1 MKLDGHGGA
10 FCTAAVSRNQQR
22 VVLTKWAPASVPQ
35 QGRFIQAQPN
45 VAEARMQGILK
56 MLPCGNCLGPA
67 PDGVATQVTPAP
79 RDTVMARQPLAPV
92 PFPLGIYAQ
101 GGVQISSLCP
111 LRQWNAG
118 KFYGIARRK
127 HLIQLDKRVGELLVS
142 LTIRTL
148 AFF

>member
-22 VVLTKWAPASVPQ
+22 VVLTRWAPASVPQ

-101 GGVQISSLCP
+101 GGFRFQ
-111 LRQWNAG
+111 
-118 KFYGIARRK
+118 
-127 HLIQLDKRVGELLVS
+127 
-142 LTIRTL
+142 
-148 AFF
+148 AFVPCASGTQENFMV